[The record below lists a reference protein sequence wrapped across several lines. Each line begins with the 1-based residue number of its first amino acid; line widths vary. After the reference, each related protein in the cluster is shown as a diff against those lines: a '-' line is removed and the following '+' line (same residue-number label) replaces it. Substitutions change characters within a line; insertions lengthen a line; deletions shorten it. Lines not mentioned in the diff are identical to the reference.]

1 MNKSLHLT
9 LVLLVSFS
17 ASLSFAQRDS
27 SVSLVNRT
35 AAALLIDDGD
45 KLFDEGQVR
54 PAMVKYNDAVSKNP
68 FSARAHY
75 GVANCQYKILNFGF
89 AEKSA
94 TKAYEL
100 DSTLADAV
108 FLLALTKHRLSLFDE
123 ALKYYN
129 QALELYRKAA
139 LKELNIPFLIECVD
153 FAKNA
158 LKIES
163 NFSRKPMNGANSDFL
178 DYSPV
183 LYDGGK
189 RLFFVSRRNNTT
201 GGMRNPADQ
210 VYFEDVYYAV
220 WNAKT
225 SEWDSIT
232 NKIGKLNSPGFDA
245 VSHMSA
251 DGTLLYMTINNTM
264 VPKVKRSNRTGSSDI
279 AMAKLG
285 KNGVWAAPKV
295 IQGGINTDFFEGSP
309 TLTADGKTMYFTAQ
323 RRTSAGEGTEIMMS
337 QMIGKTW
344 SKAMALSGELNNKG
358 RQTTP
363 YITSDGNYLFFSSDS
378 HIGMGGY
385 DIFVSKRQGN
395 SWSKPLNLGAGFNT
409 VNDDTHF
416 KYYPEWK
423 IAVLASIEIVEN
435 KATYNM
441 YTIDMSNFDLDALKF
456 EW

>member
-1 MNKSLHLT
+1 MNKSLRFT
-9 LVLLVSFS
+9 LVVIVCLTSSF
-17 ASLSFAQRDS
+17 SFAQRDS

-35 AAALLIDDGD
+35 AAALLIDEGD

-68 FSARAHY
+68 FSARAHF
-75 GVANCQYKILNFGF
+75 GVANCQYKILNYGF

-94 TKAYEL
+94 TTSYEL

-108 FLLALTKHRLSLFDE
+108 FLLALTKHRLSQFDE
-123 ALKYYN
+123 AIKYYN
-129 QALELYRKAA
+129 QALDLYKRAA
-139 LKELNIPFLIECVD
+139 LKDLNIPFLLECVA
-153 FAKNA
+153 FAQKT
-158 LKIES
+158 LKDGEK
-163 NFSRKPMNGANSDFL
+163 FTRKQMPGANSDFL

-245 VSHMSA
+245 VSHIST

-309 TLTADGKTMYFTAQ
+309 TLTSDGKTMYFAAQ
-323 RRTSAGEGTEIMMS
+323 RRMSSGEGTEIMMS
-337 QMIGKTW
+337 QMVGKTW
-344 SKAMALSGELNNKG
+344 GKAEAISGGVNNKG

-363 YITSDGNYLFFSSDS
+363 YITPDGNYLFFSSDS
-378 HIGMGGY
+378 HLGMGGY
-385 DIFVSKRQGN
+385 DIFVAKRQGN

-416 KYYPEWK
+416 KYYPQWK
-423 IAVLASIEIVEN
+423 IAVLASIEILDN

-441 YTIDMSNFDLDALKF
+441 YSIDMNNFDLDALKF